1 MLSNRWSI
9 LALLFGVRCAM
20 GIQFQSV
27 PAVAPLYLTN
37 FALTIADLGSL
48 IGLYFAPGIFL
59 ALPGGAL
66 GQKFGEK
73 RLVIIGLGLM
83 AAGSLIM
90 AFGEGIG
97 ILIFG
102 RLVAGVGGILM
113 NVLMSKMVTDWFA
126 GKEIATAMGYL
137 CRFLALQSGGCAGRL
152 ADAGQFPR
160 LGHVTGDRRCP
171 MHSSACC

>member
-1 MLSNRWSI
+1 MLSNRWSV

-27 PAVAPLYLTN
+27 PAVSPLYLSN
-37 FALTIADLGSL
+37 YALTLADLGSL

-73 RLVIIGLGLM
+73 RLVIVGLGLM
-83 AAGSLIM
+83 ALGSLTM
-90 AFGEGIG
+90 ALGANIG
-97 ILIFG
+97 VLIAG
-102 RLVAGVGGILM
+102 RIVSGVGGILM

-126 GKEIATAMGYL
+126 GKEIAKSLRT
-137 CRFLALQSGGCAGRL
+137 R
-152 ADAGQFPR
+152 
-160 LGHVTGDRRCP
+160 T
-171 MHSSACC
+171 